1 MKKTL
6 FFMSAIIAGM
16 FFGNTVKAQQS
27 DDMVAVYRWYSPT
40 DRDYITVAEGE
51 YQEGQL
57 LNWKYKDKTLL
68 FYAFREP
75 GPNRVAVYR
84 WYNPVTKD
92 VASIAD
98 DEFTTDDM
106 LKMGYKDKKL
116 QYYVPVR
123 RGENRVAV
131 YRWYIPKT
139 KDWVTIPEEGDTD
152 AYYKKGYRRKTFQYY
167 GIKRREYSFPLFLWN
182 RYEERACKYFQEETG
197 NPGEQGAAPLF
208 KGIPAG

>member
-92 VASIAD
+92 VASIAE
-98 DEFTTDDM
+98 DEFSTDDM
-106 LKMGYKDKKL
+106 LKMGYKDRKL

-152 AYYKKGYRRKTFQYY
+152 AYYKKGYRKKTFQYY
-167 GIKRREYSFPLFLWN
+167 GIKRSTDESVYNNTL
-182 RYEERACKYFQEETG
+182 
-197 NPGEQGAAPLF
+197 
-208 KGIPAG
+208 